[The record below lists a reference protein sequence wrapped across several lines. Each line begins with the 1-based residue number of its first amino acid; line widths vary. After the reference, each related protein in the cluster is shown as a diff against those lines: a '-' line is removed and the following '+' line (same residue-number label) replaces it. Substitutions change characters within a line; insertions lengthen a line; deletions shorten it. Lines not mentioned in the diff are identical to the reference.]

1 MVKYNCTSF
10 GQEWVWN
17 VTEMWQTT
25 GVIVIVEIQNTLEVV
40 QEVKFRVRLLF
51 FHCLGIK

>member
-1 MVKYNCTSF
+1 MVKYNCTI